1 MMHQFNSG
9 YYLLFTMFEKEI
21 NLISKMKKHILYVLS
36 LTIIISACS
45 QNKSMVQ
52 FQTEFARIGID
63 SRGYVTE
70 IQDLKNHKNYVATD
84 TIAPLLSCRIN
95 GEMIYPVS
103 ALFENG
109 ILTIHFD
116 GELEAKIKMEE
127 NPSHINL
134 ELKEF
139 SHSENVELIAWGPFP
154 TTIRKIIGETVGVVR
169 DDDFAI
175 GIQALN
181 PKTLGGFPWTDNDC
195 MPQFDIFEQED
206 YSDLSE
212 ENKRETLYR
221 VEAAKPEK
229 FGSTLQAY
237 CRNRFQE
244 RIISNLSHEKY
255 ISPAFDDGGIIGSK
269 IALFGCPVEQAL
281 ETLGKIE
288 IEEGLPHPTIDGVW
302 LKEAKSAS
310 AAYLIYD
317 FGEATIDQAIE
328 YTKKAGLRYLYHSGP
343 FKNWGHF
350 ELNENAFPH
359 GWDGLKICVEKAKKE
374 GIFIGVHTLSNFITT
389 NDPYATPVPDPRL
402 GKIGSS
408 VLSNNINSTQ
418 TEIPVESP
426 DFFNQY
432 ENNNL
437 HTVMIGEELIRYDK
451 VSETAPWRLL
461 NCLRG
466 AWETKANSHNKGKTV
481 SMLADHGYKTF
492 LTNPELSIEMSK
504 RIAELYNYCGLRQ
517 ISFDGLEG
525 NRSTGMGNYG
535 EILFTKTWWDNLID
549 DEKSHMITDASR
561 TTHYF
566 WHIYT
571 RMNWGEPWYA
581 GFRESQTE
589 YRLKNQQYFLRNL
602 MPGMLGWFSMRNN
615 TPVEDIEWMLARSAA
630 FNAGYAFVSG
640 DRPFQTNGQTNE
652 ILKLI
657 GEWEKARMAN
667 AFTEQ
672 QKELMKD
679 IKNEFHLETI
689 GKNNWNLYPV
699 YSFKFKHEDREKQP
713 GEPLFSTFK
722 FENPEDNNVVSFI
735 LTAQDATISNIKLE
749 IDNCCEVNLPI
760 KLNAGESVRYTGGKN
775 AFILDENLQKKGEF
789 PVNASSLQIRKGNH
803 SFTFDCSFSE
813 KGKEPAAKFEVRMFG
828 KAEEIKANE

>member
-1 MMHQFNSG
+1 
-9 YYLLFTMFEKEI
+9 
-21 NLISKMKKHILYVLS
+21 MKKHIFYILS
-36 LTIIISACS
+36 LSIIISACS
-45 QNKSMVQ
+45 QNKPMVQ
-52 FQTEFARIGID
+52 FQTEFVRIGID
-63 SRGYVTE
+63 SKGYVTE
-70 IQDLKNHKNYVATD
+70 IEDLKNHKNYLATD

-103 ALFENG
+103 ASFENG
-109 ILTIHFD
+109 ILSFHFD
-116 GELEAKIKMEE
+116 GELEAKVKVEE
-127 NPSHINL
+127 KPSHINL

-139 SHSENVELIAWGPFP
+139 NHPENVELIVWGPIP

-169 DDDFAI
+169 DDEFAI

-181 PKTLGGFPWTDNDC
+181 PKTLGGYPWTDNDC

-212 ENKRETLYR
+212 ENKREVLYR

-237 CRNRFQE
+237 CRNRNKE

-255 ISPAFDDGGIIGSK
+255 ISPVFDDGGIIGSN
-269 IALFGCPVEQAL
+269 IALFGSPVGQAL
-281 ETLGKIE
+281 ETIGKIE
-288 IEEGLPHPTIDGVW
+288 IEEGLPHPMIDDEWG
-302 LKEAKSAS
+302 KEAKSAS

-317 FGEATIDQAIE
+317 FGEATIDKAIE

-350 ELNENAFPH
+350 ELNEKAFPN
-359 GWDGLKICVEKAKKE
+359 GWDGLKMCVEKAEKS
-374 GIFIGVHTLSNFITT
+374 GIHVGVHTLSNFITT
-389 NDPYATPVPDPRL
+389 NDPYVTPVPDTRL

-408 VLSNNINSTQ
+408 VLTEDIGSTQ
-418 TEIPVESP
+418 TEITVASP
-426 DFFNQY
+426 DFFNQF

-451 VSETAPWRLL
+451 VSETSPWKLL
-461 NCLRG
+461 NCQRG
-466 AWETKANSHNKGKTV
+466 AWGTKASSHEKNEV
-481 SMLADHGYKTF
+481 INMLADHGYKTF

-535 EILFTKTWWDNLID
+535 EILFTTTWWNNLSES
-549 DEKSHMITDASR
+549 EKNHMITDASR

-566 WHIYT
+566 WHIYS

-589 YRLKNQQYFLRNL
+589 YRLKNQEYFQRNL

-657 GEWEKARMAN
+657 GEWEKARMAGV
-667 AFTEQ
+667 FSEE
-672 QKELMKD
+672 QKERMKN
-679 IKNEFHLETI
+679 INNEFHLETL
-689 GKNNWNLYPV
+689 GENQWNLYQI
-699 YSFKFKHEDREKQP
+699 YSFKFKHEDKVRQP
-713 GEPLFSTFK
+713 GEPLFSTFN
-722 FENPEDNNVVSFI
+722 FEIEEDNSIANFI
-735 LTAQDATISNIKLE
+735 LSAQDATISDIKIE
-749 IDNCCEVNLPI
+749 IDNCCEVKIPVTL
-760 KLNAGESVRYTGGKN
+760 KAGESVKYSGGEN
-775 AFILDENLQKKGEF
+775 VAILNQNLQKTGEF
-789 PVNASSLQIRKGNH
+789 SINASSLQLRKGKH
-803 SFTFDCSFSE
+803 SFVFDCTFSE
-813 KGKEPAAKFEVRMFG
+813 KEKEPAAKFEVRITG
-828 KAEEIKANE
+828 KAEELKVNN